1 MHKTLCKDS
10 AERKN
15 LSTNSFLDF
24 VNWHLHIIC
33 KYSFSCL
40 PTGHEYPV
48 GTLARTTTAQT
59 GAKQWNVPN
68 TQTTP
73 ILLLAQPEAWKI
85 SERCCCS
92 SCGFFLF
99 RENVCLSLFWQSHPF
114 GWMSPSDELFLD
126 NSQCEKRE
134 RERREGKKEGA
145 GKKRRM
151 RWDEEKRRVNESC
164 GSKWEMKIQRGS
176 AEVWGLEQ
184 ARLTKAII
192 ICSGMSLSPPLLL
205 HTLFSPPVPSNDI

>member
-1 MHKTLCKDS
+1 MKLCRDS
-10 AERKN
+10 AERQKKTQQ
-15 LSTNSFLDF
+15 SSYHDF
-24 VNWHLHIIC
+24 VNWQLHLIC
-33 KYSFSCL
+33 KYSVPCL

-48 GTLARTTTAQT
+48 GILARTTTAQT

-85 SERCCCS
+85 SERCCRS

-126 NSQCEKRE
+126 NSQCEKRGG
-134 RERREGKKEGA
+134 REGKEEEGEKMRCR
-145 GKKRRM
+145 KKRQM
-151 RWDEEKRRVNESC
+151 RWDGEEKSESVLW
-164 GSKWEMKIQRGS
+164 K
-176 AEVWGLEQ
+176 
-184 ARLTKAII
+184 
-192 ICSGMSLSPPLLL
+192 
-205 HTLFSPPVPSNDI
+205 

>member
-48 GTLARTTTAQT
+48 GTLALTTTAQT

-145 GKKRRM
+145 GKKTANEMGRR
-151 RWDEEKRRVNESC
+151 EEKSEWVLWKQMRDENTKRQC
-164 GSKWEMKIQRGS
+164 GGVGAWTGKTDKSNHHLQWNVLIS
-176 AEVWGLEQ
+176 TTA
-184 ARLTKAII
+184 LTH
-192 ICSGMSLSPPLLL
+192 PLLP
-205 HTLFSPPVPSNDI
+205 TSPL